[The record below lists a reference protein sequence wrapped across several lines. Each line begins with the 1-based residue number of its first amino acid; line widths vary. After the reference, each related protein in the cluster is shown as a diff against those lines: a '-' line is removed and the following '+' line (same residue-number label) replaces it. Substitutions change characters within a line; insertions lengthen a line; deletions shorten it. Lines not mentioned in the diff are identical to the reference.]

1 MKKQTKETFMYVLA
15 ALLVLSILAIVLV
28 LIFVEIPN
36 PNKDMLYMV
45 IGALISAF
53 TAVVSYFFGSS
64 KGSADKT
71 ELMSKEIQKP

>member
-15 ALLVLSILAIVLV
+15 AMLVLSILAIVLV

-36 PNKDMLYMV
+36 LNKDMLYMV